1 LVEPVAKK
9 SRFKFF
15 SQTVDELKK
24 VSWLKWPQEVVY
36 LSTLVMVVAVAV
48 GLIMGGIDYVFNYL
62 INTLFVV
69 GG

>member
-1 LVEPVAKK
+1 MAEPAAKK

-15 SQTVDELKK
+15 SDTIDELKK
-24 VSWLKWPQEVVY
+24 VSWLKWPDEIVY
-36 LSTLVMVVAVAV
+36 LSVLVMVVAVSV

-62 INTLFVV
+62 INTLFVA